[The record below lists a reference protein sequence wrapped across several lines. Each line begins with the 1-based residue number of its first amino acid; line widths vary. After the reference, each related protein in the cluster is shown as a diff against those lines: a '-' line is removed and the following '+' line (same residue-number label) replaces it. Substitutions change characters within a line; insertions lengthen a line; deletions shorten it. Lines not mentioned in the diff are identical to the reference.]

1 MVAAARFA
9 RDAHV
14 RPVTVPA
21 IRSPVAMGLSGRKGR
36 TDGPA
41 GRRAEAG
48 TDGRADGGTRGGRT
62 TARNEERRSGAHHLT
77 GRSLSSVT
85 RRTQTGAPSIYS
97 RALLACF
104 GRPTR
109 PTSGRVR
116 RVARLQHQRSS
127 QPHGKWLGLC
137 GQKSVAHRR
146 RQGLCVKRVWHT
158 VAAEEPPRKFN
169 DMEDIESSK
178 GRCRTASKLGPH
190 TSAAQVSFLSPCC
203 MAWKLMV
210 SVATHIRRARALF

>member
-9 RDAHV
+9 CDAHV

-48 TDGRADGGTRGGRT
+48 TDGRADGGTRGGRA

-85 RRTQTGAPSIYS
+85 RRTQTSRCSFNLFTCTAGLLRKAYEAHQRPSTKGGASSASAFFATTRQMAGALRSKECGAPSPPGALRS
-97 RALLACF
+97 KECGTPSPQKSLHANSMTWRTSSPPRAVAGRHLSLAH
-104 GRPTR
+104 TR
-109 PTSGRVR
+109 PPR
-116 RVARLQHQRSS
+116 RS
-127 QPHGKWLGLC
+127 
-137 GQKSVAHRR
+137 
-146 RQGLCVKRVWHT
+146 
-158 VAAEEPPRKFN
+158 
-169 DMEDIESSK
+169 
-178 GRCRTASKLGPH
+178 
-190 TSAAQVSFLSPCC
+190 
-203 MAWKLMV
+203 
-210 SVATHIRRARALF
+210 LF